1 MAEKEA
7 ANELRHLGVIMD
19 GNRRWARSHKFQSVI
34 EGHRIGTRRFIDLCE
49 WCMDEK
55 ISYVTVFAFSTENWK
70 RSNEEVQGI
79 FNLMEEFF
87 HNEIDTCIE
96 KGVRLRILGDR
107 LGLSEK
113 SQKII
118 ENAELRTKDCGKL
131 NAQIAINYGGHDE
144 LLRAVKKLYHEKHG
158 DSAFFEAIS
167 EKDFEN
173 YLDTNGLPFP
183 NMDLVIRTGADGRK
197 RTSGFFIWQVAYAEL
212 YFLDTLWPD
221 FSKDDFVKAVNWYK
235 EVIRNMGA

>member
-1 MAEKEA
+1 MAEKKA

-19 GNRRWARSHKFQSVI
+19 GNRRWAKSHKFQSVI

-49 WCMDEK
+49 WCEDEK
-55 ISYVTVFAFSTENWK
+55 IPYVTVFAFSKENWK
-70 RSNEEVQGI
+70 RPKEEVQGI

-107 LGLSEK
+107 SGLSERSLK
-113 SQKII
+113 VIKG
-118 ENAELRTKDCGKL
+118 AELRTKNCDKL

-144 LLRAVKKLYHEKHG
+144 LLRAIKKLYQENHS
-158 DSAFFEAIS
+158 DSDFFENIS
-167 EKDFEN
+167 EKDFEC
-173 YLDTNGLPFP
+173 YLDTNDLLFP

-197 RTSGFFIWQVAYAEL
+197 RTSGFFLWQAAYAEL
-212 YFLDTLWPD
+212 YFLDVLWPD
-221 FSKDDFVKAVNWYK
+221 FSKDDLIKAVDWYK
-235 EVIRNMGA
+235 GVVRNMGA